1 MLLESKII
9 EEQLQKVVNVLN
21 EKMALRDFVIVQ
33 AINSLCRLQF
43 SYADI
48 CRFVNISD
56 SLLQSYAMDEDV
68 REILDNDRQ
77 RFVISSAIY
86 TQYLVRQSNMK
97 KEMIEA
103 LTRLYE
109 ECAENDAWT
118 KKYAQQRKFFGVKIQ
133 YKICLFHAK
142 RN

>member
-1 MLLESKII
+1 MGKTRYNEPIPEKKKIRKEYGANLSKVFYLLLESKII

-97 KEMIEA
+97 KEMIE
-103 LTRLYE
+103 
-109 ECAENDAWT
+109 
-118 KKYAQQRKFFGVKIQ
+118 V
-133 YKICLFHAK
+133 H
-142 RN
+142 